1 MWPNMLCPR
10 WLHIE
15 RVLCCNCVFPPHA
28 HFFNRKS
35 ESRSIVSD
43 SLRPHGVYGPWN
55 SPGQITGVG
64 SLSLLQG
71 IFPTQV
77 SHIAGRF
84 FTSWATY
91 VKNLPAMQQMQETR
105 VRDLGRENPLEEGMA
120 THSRILA
127 WRIPWTEEPVRIQS
141 TGSQRVRHHW
151 NRWAHYVYPPGF
163 QLLNFC
169 SPCSIFIVKVQQKD
183 SMVEAYIYLCMQ
195 NKFFFKFWN
204 WLLGSY
210 HNFDL
215 YMPYD
220 NIEQSYYGVL
230 TTRAV

>member
-1 MWPNMLCPR
+1 MWPNMLCPY

-28 HFFNRKS
+28 HLFNRKS
-35 ESRSIVSD
+35 ESRSTVFD

-77 SHIAGRF
+77 SHIEGGF

-105 VRDLGRENPLEEGMA
+105 VRYLGWENPLEEGMA

-127 WRIPWTEEPVRIQS
+127 WRIPWTEESVRIQS

-151 NRWAHYVYPPGF
+151 NRWAHCTCIHLVSSCWISA
-163 QLLNFC
+163 LHVL
-169 SPCSIFIVKVQQKD
+169 
-183 SMVEAYIYLCMQ
+183 YL
-195 NKFFFKFWN
+195 
-204 WLLGSY
+204 
-210 HNFDL
+210 
-215 YMPYD
+215 
-220 NIEQSYYGVL
+220 
-230 TTRAV
+230 